1 MGMLERVKAGA
12 FLAASLDMDSPEE
25 RGQWQTTKGAE
36 CELLARGVLAISPS
50 KSTGEQK
57 AIVISAGIH
66 GDETAPMELVQQ
78 LAERLLTGGLYPTH
92 RLLLIIGHPAAI
104 GCHQRFIEENMNRLF
119 KQTNPDT
126 TPDAQRANTLQA
138 VLRDFYAA
146 APTDASQRW
155 HLDLHCA
162 IRDSVHYTFA
172 VSPYSEQP
180 TRSVPLF
187 AFLQQAEIDAV
198 LLANSPSPTF
208 SWFSAAYFGAQAFT
222 LELGK
227 VAPFGE
233 NDLTRLAPFYQAL
246 VALVTTPTET
256 KTNTKVLTWQADAL
270 AVYKVTRTLV
280 KQSDDFTFSFPN
292 DQANFTFFEQ
302 GALLGKDGDIE
313 YYSLDGGEAIVF
325 PNANVA
331 LGQRAGLLVQQTEVK
346 VTDQV
351 TVK

>member
-66 GDETAPMELVQQ
+66 GDETAPMELVQH
-78 LAERLLTGGLYPTH
+78 LAEQLLTGDLHPAH

-104 GCHQRFIEENMNRLF
+104 GCHQRFIDENMNRLF
-119 KQTNPDT
+119 KQPNPAT
-126 TPDAQRANTLQA
+126 TPDAQRANTLQS
-138 VLRDFYAA
+138 VLRDFYAT
-146 APTDASQRW
+146 APLNASQRW

-172 VSPYSEQP
+172 VSPHSEQP

-187 AFLQQAEIDAV
+187 AFLQKAEIEAV

-227 VAPFGE
+227 VAPFGK
-233 NDLTRLAPFYQAL
+233 NDLARLAPFYQAL
-246 VALVTTPTET
+246 VALVTTPAMD
-256 KTNTKVLTWQADAL
+256 VTWQANAL

-280 KQSDDFTFSFPN
+280 KQSDDFTFSFPD

-325 PNANVA
+325 PNASVA
-331 LGQRAGLLVQQTEVK
+331 LGQRAGLLVQQTDVN